1 MIKLTQKET
10 ELKIDGRMFGQSPAY
25 ERLRRVIQ
33 EKHVSKAFKYN
44 THQSL
49 TMSELDRISKLYE
62 FSHAFKLY
70 KDYIPFQISLDVEGW
85 NDKFQSN
92 LVNPCAESLYGR
104 WFGQTGLW
112 SHTMDLYENAYFI
125 Q

>member
-44 THQSL
+44 THQSYW
-49 TMSELDRISKLYE
+49 IE
-62 FSHAFKLY
+62 FPSFMNSRM
-70 KDYIPFQISLDVEGW
+70 F
-85 NDKFQSN
+85 SN
-92 LVNPCAESLYGR
+92 FTKIIFHFNSA
-104 WFGQTGLW
+104 
-112 SHTMDLYENAYFI
+112 
-125 Q
+125 